1 MAKYDHTEH
10 IAILTEIITLQSIVT
25 ETLDKIRVAKAKE
38 KKNDGTENRK
48 NLYHFK

>member
-25 ETLDKIRVAKAKE
+25 ETLDKIRVPKSKE
-38 KKNDGTENRK
+38 KRMTEQRK
-48 NLYHFK
+48 SEESVPF

>member
-10 IAILTEIITLQSIVT
+10 IAILTEIITLQSIVN

-38 KKNDGTENRK
+38 KRMTEQK
-48 NLYHFK
+48 KSEESVPF